1 VNETFHGFR
10 DLGEVMRR
18 LGMNWGLSCT
28 GGQEMEDV
36 VHAWAGWP
44 NLAKKSAGI
53 FLGPTSKCKIP
64 KISVKFC

>member
-1 VNETFHGFR
+1 
-10 DLGEVMRR
+10 MRR

-44 NLAKKSAGI
+44 NLAKKIGRHFFRPHQQMQNSQNFSEI
-53 FLGPTSKCKIP
+53 LLKFLS
-64 KISVKFC
+64 